1 MKLMSATLLLLI
13 GSAGLGGA
21 CAHSP
26 DPTSDLAEAR
36 ALFGRN
42 LRAIQDKDRDAYL
55 ACYRQDERLLRNDPG
70 GPVRGFDGL
79 ATSTST
85 VPASW
90 PDSLEAAD
98 VELEWLGPGYVY
110 GSYRYRVVYS
120 GAAFEGISERVF
132 VKRGDRW
139 EIVVSTAFGQPAS
152 SDDRLRAVAFLTG
165 DWVSTQDERT
175 TEESW
180 SHARSGTMFGFART
194 FMGTRTVSLEH
205 LRIELGED
213 GLRLV
218 ALPVGQKETQFRL
231 IESAQ
236 DLAVFENPAHDF
248 PRRIV
253 YRREGA
259 RLHALIEGA
268 GKTVSWVYERR

>member
-1 MKLMSATLLLLI
+1 MSTLLLLLI
-13 GSAGLGGA
+13 GAVALGGA

-26 DPTSDLAEAR
+26 DPASDLAAAR

-42 LRAIQDKDRDAYL
+42 LGAIQAKDRDAYL
-55 ACYRQDERLLRNDPG
+55 ACYRQDERLLRNGPG

-79 ATSTST
+79 AASTST

-98 VELEWLGPGYVY
+98 VELEWLGPGHVY

-152 SDDRLRAVAFLTG
+152 SDDRLSAVTFLVG
-165 DWVSTQDERT
+165 DWVTTQGERT

-180 SHARSGTMFGFART
+180 SHARSGTMFGSART
-194 FMGTRTVSLEH
+194 LVGDRTVSFEH
-205 LRIELGED
+205 LRIELDED

-218 ALPVGQKETQFRL
+218 ALPVAQKETHFRL
-231 IESAQ
+231 SESAE
-236 DLAVFENPAHDF
+236 DLAVFENRAHDF

-253 YRREGA
+253 YRREGT
-259 RLHALIEGA
+259 RLHAQIEGA
-268 GKTVSWVYERR
+268 GKVVTWVYERR